1 MVTQEQIEELE
12 AFDGGG
18 ARVLSVYL
26 DLDPER
32 QVRRSYRIVFEDLLK
47 ESRERLEEP
56 TLEVLWLG
64 DVQTLVVADGVHL
77 SGSECPNCGRLE
89 PESLATCPVCGA
101 APTPIG

>member
-26 DLDPER
+26 DLNPER

-47 ESRERLEEP
+47 ESRERLE
-56 TLEVLWLG
+56 
-64 DVQTLVVADGVHL
+64 
-77 SGSECPNCGRLE
+77 
-89 PESLATCPVCGA
+89 
-101 APTPIG
+101 